1 MPSMAESK
9 LGSQEVN
16 ETNFVAIR
24 NFYKDI
30 FLQKGTYLVCIVIY
44 LQNSEK
50 GATIR
55 SSKYFLKCKYS
66 WKETY
71 IVEL

>member
-1 MPSMAESK
+1 MAESK

-44 LQNSEK
+44 LQSK
-50 GATIR
+50 WKSYLLGGLLGALHI
-55 SSKYFLKCKYS
+55 SLNVNIHGKKH
-66 WKETY
+66 
-71 IVEL
+71 I

>member
-24 NFYKDI
+24 NFYKNI
-30 FLQKGTYLVCIVIY
+30 FVQKGTYLVYIVMY
-44 LQNSEK
+44 LQNSERLL
-50 GATIR
+50 GALNI
-55 SSKYFLKCKYS
+55 SLNVNIHGKKH
-66 WKETY
+66 
-71 IVEL
+71 I